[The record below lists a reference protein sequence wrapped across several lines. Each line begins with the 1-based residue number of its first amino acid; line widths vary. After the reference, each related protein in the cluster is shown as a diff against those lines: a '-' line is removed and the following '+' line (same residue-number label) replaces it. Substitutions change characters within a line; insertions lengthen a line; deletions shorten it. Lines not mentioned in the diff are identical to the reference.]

1 MWVLGN
7 TGKPWTNLEMPV
19 SRFPVS
25 KIMSLLFKLF
35 IAPCLLL
42 EAKISLLSA
51 HMTQKQLLIQLA
63 LLDLPAP
70 FHYLHLEHSL

>member
-1 MWVLGN
+1 
-7 TGKPWTNLEMPV
+7 
-19 SRFPVS
+19 
-25 KIMSLLFKLF
+25 MSLLFKLF